1 MHFSI
6 ATQFNKRLKHMK
18 SQLKPINAALTLAC
32 VAMVYGQAALAD
44 VIVKIGSAEP
54 LTGNIAHMGQDAAD
68 GAKLAVQ
75 QINKAGNLVIG
86 GQKVVL
92 ELDSLDDQA
101 DPRIGTNV
109 AQKLVDDG
117 VVAVIGHLNSGVS
130 IPASKIYRD
139 NGVTQITPGS
149 TNPQYTL
156 QGYKTAFRVI
166 GTDAQ
171 QGPALAKYAKNQKV
185 KTVAIVDDATA
196 YGQGLAD
203 QFEKTAKAEGIQV
216 LSRDA
221 TNDKATDFK
230 AILTKIKAERPDA
243 IMYGG
248 EDATGGPFA
257 KQAMQLALRA
267 RILAGDGV
275 CTTDLARL
283 AGDAADNLVCSVAG
297 GDLSAMAGSA
307 AFAKEL
313 KAVYG
318 HDPVVYSPVA
328 YSAVYVIVDAMK
340 RSNSIT
346 RAGILSA
353 MPATNL
359 NTLIGNIRFDEHGD
373 LKNSTISLYKYVK
386 GKRTLLEVEK
396 M

>member
-1 MHFSI
+1 
-6 ATQFNKRLKHMK
+6 MK
-18 SQLKPINAALTLAC
+18 LQLTPLNAALTLAC
-32 VAMVYGQAALAD
+32 VSMAFGQAALAD
-44 VIVKIGSAEP
+44 VTVKIGSAEP

-68 GAKLAVQ
+68 GVKLAVDE
-75 QINKAGNLVIG
+75 INKAGNLVIG
-86 GQKVVL
+86 GQKVIL
-92 ELDSLDDQA
+92 EVESLDDQA
-101 DPRIGTNV
+101 DPKTGTNV
-109 AQKLVDDG
+109 AQKLADDG

-130 IPASKIYRD
+130 IPASKIYND
-139 NGVTQITPGS
+139 NGVTEITPGS

-171 QGPALAKYAKNQKV
+171 QGPALARYAQNQKV

-203 QFEKTAKAEGIQV
+203 QFEKTAKAAGIQV

-248 EDATGGPFA
+248 EDATAGPFTKQA
-257 KQAMQLALRA
+257 KQLAVTA
-267 RILAGDGV
+267 KILAGDGV
-275 CTTDLARL
+275 CTTNLSRL
-283 AGDAADNLVCSVAG
+283 AGNAADNVVCSVAG
-297 GDLSAMAGSA
+297 GDMSAMAGAA
-307 AFAKEL
+307 AFSKNL
-313 KAVYG
+313 KAAYG

-328 YSAVYVIVDAMK
+328 YSAVFVIVDAMK
-340 RSNSIT
+340 RANSIT

-353 MPATNL
+353 MPSTNL

-373 LKNSTISLYKYVK
+373 LKNSTISLYKYVD
-386 GKRTLLEVEK
+386 GQRTLLEVEK

>member
-1 MHFSI
+1 
-6 ATQFNKRLKHMK
+6 MK
-18 SQLKPINAALTLAC
+18 IQLKPNNAALTFAGIALAC
-32 VAMVYGQAALAD
+32 SQAAIAD
-44 VIVKIGSAEP
+44 VTVKIGSAAP

-68 GAKLAVQ
+68 GVKLAVQ

-92 ELDSLDDQA
+92 EADSVDDQA
-101 DPRIGTNV
+101 DPKTGTNV

-130 IPASKIYRD
+130 IPAAKIYSD
-139 NGVTQITPGS
+139 NGVTQITQGS
-149 TNPQYTL
+149 TNPQFTL
-156 QGYKTAFRVI
+156 QGYKTTFRVI

-171 QGPALAKYAKNQKV
+171 QGPALAKYAQHQKF

-196 YGQGLAD
+196 YGKGLAD
-203 QFEKTAKAEGIQV
+203 EFEKTAKANGIQV

-221 TNDKATDFK
+221 TNDMATDFK
-230 AILTKIKAERPDA
+230 AILTKIKAEHPDA

-257 KQAMQLALRA
+257 KQAMQLAVRA
-267 RILAGDGV
+267 KILAGDGV
-275 CTTDLARL
+275 CTADLARL
-283 AGDAADNLVCSVAG
+283 SGDDAAANMVCSIAG
-297 GDLSAMAGSA
+297 GDLSAMAGGA
-307 AFAKEL
+307 AFGKEL
-313 KAVYG
+313 KAAYG

-340 RSNSIT
+340 RSNAIT

-353 MPATNL
+353 MPSTNL
-359 NTLIGNIRFDEHGD
+359 DTLIGNIRFDEHGD

-386 GKRTLLEVEK
+386 GKRTLLGVEK

>member
-1 MHFSI
+1 
-6 ATQFNKRLKHMK
+6 MK
-18 SQLKPINAALTLAC
+18 FQLKPVNAALPLAC
-32 VAMVYGQAALAD
+32 IAMACGQAALAD
-44 VIVKIGSAEP
+44 VTVKIGSAAP

-68 GAKLAVQ
+68 GVKLAVQ

-92 ELDSLDDQA
+92 EVDSLDDQA
-101 DPRIGTNV
+101 DPRTGTNV

-130 IPASKIYRD
+130 IPASKIYLD

-171 QGPALAKYAKNQKV
+171 QGPALAKYARNQKV

-257 KQAMQLALRA
+257 KQALQLAVPA

-283 AGDAADNLVCSVAG
+283 AGNAADNLVCSVAG
-297 GDLSAMAGSA
+297 GDLSAMDGSA
-307 AFAKEL
+307 AFGKEL
-313 KAVYG
+313 KAAYG

-340 RSNSIT
+340 RSNSVT

-353 MPATNL
+353 MPSTNL

-373 LKNSTISLYKYVK
+373 LKDSSISLYKYVK

>member
-1 MHFSI
+1 
-6 ATQFNKRLKHMK
+6 MK
-18 SQLKPINAALTLAC
+18 FQLKPVNAALTLAC
-32 VAMVYGQAALAD
+32 VAMAYGQAALAD
-44 VIVKIGSAEP
+44 VVVKIGSAEP

-68 GAKLAVQ
+68 GAKLAAQ

-92 ELDSLDDQA
+92 EIESLDDQA

-307 AFAKEL
+307 AFSKEL

-353 MPATNL
+353 MPATHL

-373 LKNSTISLYKYVK
+373 LKDSSISLYKYVK

>member
-1 MHFSI
+1 M
-6 ATQFNKRLKHMK
+6 A
-18 SQLKPINAALTLAC
+18 
-32 VAMVYGQAALAD
+32 YGQAALAD
-44 VIVKIGSAEP
+44 VVVKIGSAEP

-68 GAKLAVQ
+68 GAKLAAQ

-92 ELDSLDDQA
+92 EIESLDDQA

-185 KTVAIVDDATA
+185 RTVAIVDDATA

-307 AFAKEL
+307 AFSKEL

-373 LKNSTISLYKYVK
+373 LKDSSISLYKYVK

>member
-1 MHFSI
+1 M
-6 ATQFNKRLKHMK
+6 A
-18 SQLKPINAALTLAC
+18 
-32 VAMVYGQAALAD
+32 YGQPALAD
-44 VIVKIGSAEP
+44 VTVKIGSAEP

-92 ELDSLDDQA
+92 EVESLDDQA

-130 IPASKIYRD
+130 IPASKIYND
-139 NGVTQITPGS
+139 SGVTQITPGS

-156 QGYKTAFRVI
+156 QGYKTAFRMI

-171 QGPALAKYAKNQKV
+171 QGPALAKYAQNQKV
-185 KTVAIVDDATA
+185 KTVVIVDDATA

-203 QFEKTAKAEGIQV
+203 QFEKTAKAEGIRV
-216 LSRDA
+216 LSREA
-221 TNDKATDFK
+221 TNDKATDFR
-230 AILTKIKAERPDA
+230 AILTRIKGERPDA

-257 KQAMQLALRA
+257 KQAMQLAIPA

-307 AFAKEL
+307 AFGKEL
-313 KAVYG
+313 KAAYG

-346 RAGILSA
+346 RAGVLSA
-353 MPATNL
+353 MSPTNL
-359 NTLIGNIRFDEHGD
+359 DTLIGNIRFDEHGD
-373 LKNSTISLYKYVK
+373 LKDSSISLYKYVK

>member
-1 MHFSI
+1 M
-6 ATQFNKRLKHMK
+6 QF
-18 SQLKPINAALTLAC
+18 QLNPTNAALILAGIALTC
-32 VAMVYGQAALAD
+32 SQAALAD
-44 VIVKIGSAEP
+44 VIVKIGSAAP
-54 LTGNIAHMGQDAAD
+54 LTGNVAHMGQDAAD
-68 GAKLAVQ
+68 GVKLAVQ

-92 ELDSLDDQA
+92 EVDSEDDQA
-101 DPRIGTNV
+101 DPKTGTDV

-139 NGVTQITPGS
+139 NGVTQITQGS
-149 TNPQYTL
+149 TNPQFTL

-171 QGPALAKYAKNQKV
+171 QGPALAKYAKSQKF
-185 KTVAIVDDATA
+185 KTVAIVDDSTA
-196 YGQGLAD
+196 YGAGLAD
-203 QFEKTAKAEGIQV
+203 EFEKTAKAEGIQV

-257 KQAMQLALRA
+257 KQAMQLAVRSK
-267 RILAGDGV
+267 ILAGDGV
-275 CTTDLARL
+275 CTTDVARL
-283 AGDAADNLVCSVAG
+283 AGNAADNLVCSVAG

-307 AFAKEL
+307 AFGKEL
-313 KAVYG
+313 KAAYG

-353 MPATNL
+353 MPSTNL
-359 NTLIGNIRFDEHGD
+359 NTLIGNIQFDEHGD
-373 LKNSTISLYKYVK
+373 LKHSTISLYKHVG
-386 GKRTLLEVEK
+386 GKRTLLDVEK